1 LEVPVLFEVT
11 MLVRLDPKANY
22 IASDSVELS
31 LGDII
36 QDILYDLD
44 DIEVVEV
51 EVKRNDK

>member
-1 LEVPVLFEVT
+1 MLFEAT
-11 MLVRLDPKANY
+11 MLVKLDPKANY

-44 DIEVVEV
+44 DIEILEV
-51 EVKRNDK
+51 EVKKNDK